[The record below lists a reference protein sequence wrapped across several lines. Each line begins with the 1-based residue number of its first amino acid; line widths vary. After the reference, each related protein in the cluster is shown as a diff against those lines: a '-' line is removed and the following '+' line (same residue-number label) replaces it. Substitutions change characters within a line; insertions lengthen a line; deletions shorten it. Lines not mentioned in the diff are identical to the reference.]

1 MDLYSLGSIFYWRL
15 AWLSIHSLHEKLLQV
30 FKNKTIEL
38 LLVAAGGGGASSNS
52 SSQSSDFDA
61 QGLLYPRKDY
71 RNSIKVT
78 DLRDDAGNLGCHSL

>member
-1 MDLYSLGSIFYWRL
+1 M
-15 AWLSIHSLHEKLLQV
+15 
-30 FKNKTIEL
+30 
-38 LLVAAGGGGASSNS
+38 AAGGGGASSNA

-78 DLRDDAGNLGCHSL
+78 DLRDDAGKFGRSSL